1 MLQPPAYSRLLKC
14 GMRQFQYG
22 APTVPEWPVIL
33 TFIWCILL
41 GLFYLRKIFYIK
53 VKDVIVILKI
63 IDVALSNLVIRDL
76 WTPALL
82 HYSYHSILSNRNII
96 IQEHFQHSSLFPYD
110 IFRVIQGKEALASV
124 PIFRTFWYTPFS
136 SVYCSQK

>member
-1 MLQPPAYSRLLKC
+1 
-14 GMRQFQYG
+14 
-22 APTVPEWPVIL
+22 VIL

-76 WTPALL
+76 
-82 HYSYHSILSNRNII
+82 
-96 IQEHFQHSSLFPYD
+96 
-110 IFRVIQGKEALASV
+110 
-124 PIFRTFWYTPFS
+124 
-136 SVYCSQK
+136 